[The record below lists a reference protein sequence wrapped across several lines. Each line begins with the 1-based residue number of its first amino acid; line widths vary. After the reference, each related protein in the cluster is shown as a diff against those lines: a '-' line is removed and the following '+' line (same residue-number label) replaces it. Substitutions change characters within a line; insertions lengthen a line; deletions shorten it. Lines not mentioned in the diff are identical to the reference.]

1 MPTRPQPF
9 RPFFMLTLLYVAGFF
24 LLYALLF
31 VAADLAPLLG
41 AEGRALPPEELQ
53 ARAQQVSQQAMGGK
67 VPIALVA
74 SLATVGL
81 GVWRRLLP
89 GMRQR

>member
-1 MPTRPQPF
+1 
-9 RPFFMLTLLYVAGFF
+9 MLTLLYVAGFF

-41 AEGRALPPEELQ
+41 AEGQALPPEELQ
-53 ARAQQVSQQAMGGK
+53 ARAQQVSQQAMRGK
-67 VPIALVA
+67 VPFALVA
-74 SLATVGL
+74 ALATVGL

-89 GMRQR
+89 GMR